1 MDSWDAQKMLDIY
14 IHDYL
19 VKKGMNTTAE
29 ALARE
34 ANVNPGQAAVNSPG
48 GFLAEWWDV
57 FYDIFSSNQAEQAQ
71 EPYAEVPRTMDNAV
85 PYIPSGFNPD
95 SKIKIQEQGNLVLP
109 DEEVTSKLRILEVDD
124 ASHRVPSATASSPPV
139 QQMPNMPQQWE
150 ARDETSGIYFGITKQ
165 MDPNPCGPTKALL
178 PKTESSDAVET
189 HTRSS
194 AALLSD
200 SSTGSCS

>member
-1 MDSWDAQKMLDIY
+1 MTQFSCIFRLDIY

-34 ANVNPGQAAVNSPG
+34 ANVNPRQAAVNSPV

-57 FYDIFSSNQAEQAQ
+57 FYDIFNSNQAEHAQ
-71 EPYAEVPRTMDNAV
+71 EPNAEVPRTMDNVV
-85 PYIPSGFNPD
+85 PYTPSGFNPD
-95 SKIKIQEQGNLVLP
+95 SKIKMQEQGNNFMLP
-109 DEEVTSKLRILEVDD
+109 DKEVTSKLRILEVDE

-150 ARDETSGIYFGITKQ
+150 VRDETSGIYFGRTKQ
-165 MDPNPCGPTKALL
+165 MDPNPCGPTTALL
-178 PKTESSDAVET
+178 PTTESSDAG
-189 HTRSS
+189 
-194 AALLSD
+194 